1 MPRIVEEQPYNGALE
16 KIERLGLT
24 ALLDELRS
32 IFRDFSLRVK
42 EETDANGGAAVRRML
57 DEQFER
63 ASGWAK
69 KQTGGVDWTK
79 CQVINGVRV
88 CIGVEVQFS
97 ARSDLIVIDIIHLR
111 RAVTEGRIDVGVL
124 VVPSDRLGGF
134 LTDRG
139 PSMSDAKRH
148 VLAAKAEDLPLLVI
162 ALEHDGPGPPL
173 PKQEKKPRKEPKVK
187 GPIRKRPKRD
197 NE

>member
-1 MPRIVEEQPYNGALE
+1 MPRIVEERPYNGALE

-24 ALLDELRS
+24 IVLDDLRS
-32 IFRDFSLRVK
+32 IISGFTLLLK

-57 DEQFER
+57 DEQFKQ
-63 ASGWAK
+63 ALGWVK
-69 KQTGGVDWTK
+69 KQTGDVDWTK

-88 CIGVEVQFS
+88 CIGVEIQFS

-111 RAVTEGRIDVGVL
+111 KAVTEGWIDAGIL
-124 VVPSDRLGGF
+124 VVPSDRLSGF

-173 PKQEKKPRKEPKVK
+173 PKQEKKARKEPKRER
-187 GPIRKRPKRD
+187 GTRGASR
-197 NE
+197 